1 MKPIYIEMKAFG
13 SYRDEKIDFTGK
25 SQGLFLITGDTGA
38 GKTTIFDAI
47 CYALY
52 GETSGGKR
60 SGEMM
65 CSQFAKPGEKTEVRF
80 CFDYDGRKYL
90 VTRSP
95 DQPKWNKKGE
105 RLKTTTGTKVSLIL
119 PDGTEFA
126 GKTKETNE
134 KIQQIIGLGC
144 NQFTQIAMLAKGD
157 FIKLLHATSEE
168 RKEIFARIFD
178 TSIYEQI
185 QRELALEAKSVYG
198 KLIGNREDII
208 KELGRIQAVDAVLD
222 EQWNDLEVLFSE
234 THRDELLALAK
245 RICED
250 SNQQLG
256 QVENDKENVGKTLE
270 KISAQIEAGTN
281 INRLFEELE
290 RHHKKAEQLSVQK
303 ETVDVMRLKLDAGR
317 RAMVVDKDAK
327 IVTERRKESAD
338 CKQRLEQLKQWFE
351 ENVPKMEQIENDYRS
366 LGKQLETEVP
376 VLEEKVRV
384 RKEGLIRLQ
393 EIQKLQAEFMACQG
407 KLQEAE
413 TLLQQSEQEYEE
425 IHVQIMDNQALQLR
439 LTLVEGEPCP
449 VCGNVHHP
457 VMEHDVDHD
466 QKSDRMGSADAA
478 FETMVEQE
486 RRLQSKREQDQK
498 QVVQLQQKLAGIQ
511 GKWEALQSQLHDD
524 EMPTVSQRTIQDA
537 VLQDIPD
544 QFQNDLNEWQARI
557 AQIKQKAAAAEKKHE
572 KFARE
577 KQEREGERKAET
589 AHLERCVEA
598 VAQAETAYTQ
608 SLTEQDFENEE
619 AYQNARMD
627 KQRLDAFQQQINE
640 YEQACKLTEERVR
653 DLEQQT
659 KDKKPIELQ
668 QLLQQREELGRR
680 QKSLE
685 AQVKELYHVAKENER
700 AYEAGTKLY
709 EKRDS
714 MKRRAEILA
723 NLDNTANGR
732 ISKRH
737 VNFQTYIQRRYFA
750 QIIDRAN
757 QRLVRMTNH
766 QFELRCR
773 DLEHLRTV
781 GQVGLDLDVYS
792 IVNDQVRDVKTLSG
806 GESFVAALAMALGM
820 ADMIQDSRG
829 SVHIDTMFIDEG
841 FGALSEETRN
851 QAIAVLNEL
860 SGGKRMVGIISHV
873 SELKA
878 QVGTKLVVTRTDKG
892 SHAHWEMD

>member
-1 MKPIYIEMKAFG
+1 
-13 SYRDEKIDFTGK
+13 
-25 SQGLFLITGDTGA
+25 
-38 GKTTIFDAI
+38 
-47 CYALY
+47 
-52 GETSGGKR
+52 
-60 SGEMM
+60 
-65 CSQFAKPGEKTEVRF
+65 
-80 CFDYDGRKYL
+80 
-90 VTRSP
+90 
-95 DQPKWNKKGE
+95 
-105 RLKTTTGTKVSLIL
+105 
-119 PDGTEFA
+119 
-126 GKTKETNE
+126 
-134 KIQQIIGLGC
+134 
-144 NQFTQIAMLAKGD
+144 
-157 FIKLLHATSEE
+157 
-168 RKEIFARIFD
+168 
-178 TSIYEQI
+178 
-185 QRELALEAKSVYG
+185 
-198 KLIGNREDII
+198 
-208 KELGRIQAVDAVLD
+208 
-222 EQWNDLEVLFSE
+222 
-234 THRDELLALAK
+234 
-245 RICED
+245 
-250 SNQQLG
+250 
-256 QVENDKENVGKTLE
+256 
-270 KISAQIEAGTN
+270 
-281 INRLFEELE
+281 
-290 RHHKKAEQLSVQK
+290 
-303 ETVDVMRLKLDAGR
+303 
-317 RAMVVDKDAK
+317 
-327 IVTERRKESAD
+327 
-338 CKQRLEQLKQWFE
+338 
-351 ENVPKMEQIENDYRS
+351 
-366 LGKQLETEVP
+366 
-376 VLEEKVRV
+376 
-384 RKEGLIRLQ
+384 
-393 EIQKLQAEFMACQG
+393 
-407 KLQEAE
+407 
-413 TLLQQSEQEYEE
+413 
-425 IHVQIMDNQALQLR
+425 MDNQALQLR

-457 VMEHDVDHD
+457 VMEHDVADD
-466 QKSDRMGSADAA
+466 QKSDRMDNSEQPVGKNHGRKSNVMGSADTV

>member
-1 MKPIYIEMKAFG
+1 M
-13 SYRDEKIDFTGK
+13 
-25 SQGLFLITGDTGA
+25 
-38 GKTTIFDAI
+38 
-47 CYALY
+47 
-52 GETSGGKR
+52 
-60 SGEMM
+60 
-65 CSQFAKPGEKTEVRF
+65 
-80 CFDYDGRKYL
+80 
-90 VTRSP
+90 
-95 DQPKWNKKGE
+95 
-105 RLKTTTGTKVSLIL
+105 
-119 PDGTEFA
+119 
-126 GKTKETNE
+126 
-134 KIQQIIGLGC
+134 
-144 NQFTQIAMLAKGD
+144 
-157 FIKLLHATSEE
+157 
-168 RKEIFARIFD
+168 
-178 TSIYEQI
+178 
-185 QRELALEAKSVYG
+185 EAKSVYG

-351 ENVPKMEQIENDYRS
+351 ESDPKMEQIENDYQS

-425 IHVQIMDNQALQLR
+425 IHAQIMDNQALQLR

-466 QKSDRMGSADAA
+466 QKSDRMGSADAV

-524 EMPTVSQRTIQDA
+524 EMPIVSQRTIQDA

-544 QFQNDLNEWQARI
+544 QFQNDLNEWQAKI
-557 AQIKQKAAAAEKKHE
+557 AQIKQKASAAEKKHE

-598 VAQAETAYTQ
+598 VVQAETAYTQ

-627 KQRLDAFQQQINE
+627 KQQLDAFQQQINE

-668 QLLQQREELGRR
+668 QSLQQREELGRR

-700 AYEAGTKLY
+700 A
-709 EKRDS
+709 
-714 MKRRAEILA
+714 
-723 NLDNTANGR
+723 
-732 ISKRH
+732 
-737 VNFQTYIQRRYFA
+737 F
-750 QIIDRAN
+750 
-757 QRLVRMTNH
+757 
-766 QFELRCR
+766 C
-773 DLEHLRTV
+773 
-781 GQVGLDLDVYS
+781 
-792 IVNDQVRDVKTLSG
+792 
-806 GESFVAALAMALGM
+806 SF
-820 ADMIQDSRG
+820 
-829 SVHIDTMFIDEG
+829 FI
-841 FGALSEETRN
+841 
-851 QAIAVLNEL
+851 
-860 SGGKRMVGIISHV
+860 K
-873 SELKA
+873 
-878 QVGTKLVVTRTDKG
+878 
-892 SHAHWEMD
+892 

>member
-80 CFDYDGRKYL
+80 CFDYDGREYL

-144 NQFTQIAMLAKGD
+144 NQFTQIAMLAQGD

-234 THRDELLALAK
+234 THRDELLVLAK

-351 ENVPKMEQIENDYRS
+351 ESVPKMEQIENDYRS

-425 IHVQIMDNQALQLR
+425 IHAQIMDNQALQLR
-439 LTLVEGEPCP
+439 LTLVEGESCP

-466 QKSDRMGSADAA
+466 QKSDVIGSADAV

-524 EMPTVSQRTIQDA
+524 EMPIVSQRTIQDA

-572 KFARE
+572 KFA
-577 KQEREGERKAET
+577 QEREGERKAET

-627 KQRLDAFQQQINE
+627 KQQLDAFQQQINE

-653 DLEQQT
+653 DLERQT

-714 MKRRAEILA
+714 MKRHAEILA

-841 FGALSEETRN
+841 FGALSEETRR
-851 QAIAVLNEL
+851 L
-860 SGGKRMVGIISHV
+860 
-873 SELKA
+873 
-878 QVGTKLVVTRTDKG
+878 
-892 SHAHWEMD
+892 

>member
-126 GKTKETNE
+126 GITKETNE

-144 NQFTQIAMLAKGD
+144 NQFTQIAMLAQGD

-198 KLIGNREDII
+198 KLIGNREDIM

-250 SNQQLG
+250 SNKQLG

-413 TLLQQSEQEYEE
+413 TLLQQSEQEYEK
-425 IHVQIMDNQALQLR
+425 IHAQIMDNQALQLR

-466 QKSDRMGSADAA
+466 QKSDRMGSADAV

-537 VLQDIPD
+537 EMQDIPD

-589 AHLERCVEA
+589 AHLERCVES
-598 VAQAETAYTQ
+598 VTRAETAYTQ

-627 KQRLDAFQQQINE
+627 KQQLDAFQQQINE

-685 AQVKELYHVAKENER
+685 AQ
-700 AYEAGTKLY
+700 
-709 EKRDS
+709 EK
-714 MKRRAEILA
+714 
-723 NLDNTANGR
+723 
-732 ISKRH
+732 
-737 VNFQTYIQRRYFA
+737 
-750 QIIDRAN
+750 
-757 QRLVRMTNH
+757 
-766 QFELRCR
+766 
-773 DLEHLRTV
+773 
-781 GQVGLDLDVYS
+781 
-792 IVNDQVRDVKTLSG
+792 
-806 GESFVAALAMALGM
+806 
-820 ADMIQDSRG
+820 
-829 SVHIDTMFIDEG
+829 
-841 FGALSEETRN
+841 
-851 QAIAVLNEL
+851 
-860 SGGKRMVGIISHV
+860 
-873 SELKA
+873 
-878 QVGTKLVVTRTDKG
+878 
-892 SHAHWEMD
+892 

>member
-144 NQFTQIAMLAKGD
+144 NQFTQIAMLAQGD

-234 THRDELLALAK
+234 THRDELLTLAK

-250 SNQQLG
+250 SNKQLG

-413 TLLQQSEQEYEE
+413 TLLQQSEQEYEK
-425 IHVQIMDNQALQLR
+425 IHAQIMDNQALQLR

-466 QKSDRMGSADAA
+466 QKSDRMGSADAV

-498 QVVQLQQKLAGIQ
+498 QVVQLQQRLAGIQ

-524 EMPTVSQRTIQDA
+524 EMPTVSQQTIQDA

-598 VAQAETAYTQ
+598 VVQAETAYTQ

-627 KQRLDAFQQQINE
+627 KQQLDAFQQQINE

-668 QLLQQREELGRR
+668 QLLQQREELGHR

-700 AYEAGTKLY
+700 A
-709 EKRDS
+709 
-714 MKRRAEILA
+714 
-723 NLDNTANGR
+723 
-732 ISKRH
+732 
-737 VNFQTYIQRRYFA
+737 
-750 QIIDRAN
+750 
-757 QRLVRMTNH
+757 
-766 QFELRCR
+766 
-773 DLEHLRTV
+773 
-781 GQVGLDLDVYS
+781 
-792 IVNDQVRDVKTLSG
+792 
-806 GESFVAALAMALGM
+806 
-820 ADMIQDSRG
+820 
-829 SVHIDTMFIDEG
+829 
-841 FGALSEETRN
+841 
-851 QAIAVLNEL
+851 
-860 SGGKRMVGIISHV
+860 
-873 SELKA
+873 
-878 QVGTKLVVTRTDKG
+878 
-892 SHAHWEMD
+892 

>member
-144 NQFTQIAMLAKGD
+144 NQFTQIAMLAQGD

-281 INRLFEELE
+281 INR
-290 RHHKKAEQLSVQK
+290 
-303 ETVDVMRLKLDAGR
+303 
-317 RAMVVDKDAK
+317 
-327 IVTERRKESAD
+327 
-338 CKQRLEQLKQWFE
+338 
-351 ENVPKMEQIENDYRS
+351 
-366 LGKQLETEVP
+366 
-376 VLEEKVRV
+376 
-384 RKEGLIRLQ
+384 LIRLQ

>member
-65 CSQFAKPGEKTEVRF
+65 CSQFAKPGEKTDVRF

-144 NQFTQIAMLAKGD
+144 NQFTQIAMLAQGD

-198 KLIGNREDII
+198 KLIGNREDIM

-250 SNQQLG
+250 SNKQLG

-413 TLLQQSEQEYEE
+413 TLLQQSEQEYEK
-425 IHVQIMDNQALQLR
+425 IHAQIMDNQALQLR

-466 QKSDRMGSADAA
+466 QKSDRMGSADAV

-598 VAQAETAYTQ
+598 VTRAE
-608 SLTEQDFENEE
+608 
-619 AYQNARMD
+619 
-627 KQRLDAFQQQINE
+627 
-640 YEQACKLTEERVR
+640 TEERVR

-714 MKRRAEILA
+714 MKRHAEILA

-860 SGGKRMVGIISHV
+860 SGGKRLVGIISHV

>member
-80 CFDYDGRKYL
+80 CFDYDGREYL

-144 NQFTQIAMLAKGD
+144 NQFTQIAMLAQGD

-198 KLIGNREDII
+198 KLIGNREDIM

-351 ENVPKMEQIENDYRS
+351 ENVPKMEQIENDYQS

-384 RKEGLIRLQ
+384 RKDGLIRLQ

-425 IHVQIMDNQALQLR
+425 IHAQIMDNQALQLR

-466 QKSDRMGSADAA
+466 QKSDRMGSADAV

-511 GKWEALQSQLHDD
+511 GKWEANCF
-524 EMPTVSQRTIQDA
+524 TT
-537 VLQDIPD
+537 
-544 QFQNDLNEWQARI
+544 N
-557 AQIKQKAAAAEKKHE
+557 
-572 KFARE
+572 
-577 KQEREGERKAET
+577 
-589 AHLERCVEA
+589 
-598 VAQAETAYTQ
+598 
-608 SLTEQDFENEE
+608 
-619 AYQNARMD
+619 
-627 KQRLDAFQQQINE
+627 
-640 YEQACKLTEERVR
+640 
-653 DLEQQT
+653 
-659 KDKKPIELQ
+659 
-668 QLLQQREELGRR
+668 
-680 QKSLE
+680 
-685 AQVKELYHVAKENER
+685 
-700 AYEAGTKLY
+700 
-709 EKRDS
+709 
-714 MKRRAEILA
+714 
-723 NLDNTANGR
+723 NT
-732 ISKRH
+732 
-737 VNFQTYIQRRYFA
+737 
-750 QIIDRAN
+750 
-757 QRLVRMTNH
+757 
-766 QFELRCR
+766 RCR
-773 DLEHLRTV
+773 
-781 GQVGLDLDVYS
+781 
-792 IVNDQVRDVKTLSG
+792 
-806 GESFVAALAMALGM
+806 VAGYP
-820 ADMIQDSRG
+820 G
-829 SVHIDTMFIDEG
+829 SVP
-841 FGALSEETRN
+841 
-851 QAIAVLNEL
+851 
-860 SGGKRMVGIISHV
+860 K
-873 SELKA
+873 
-878 QVGTKLVVTRTDKG
+878 
-892 SHAHWEMD
+892 

>member
-1 MKPIYIEMKAFG
+1 M
-13 SYRDEKIDFTGK
+13 
-25 SQGLFLITGDTGA
+25 LF
-38 GKTTIFDAI
+38 
-47 CYALY
+47 
-52 GETSGGKR
+52 R
-60 SGEMM
+60 S
-65 CSQFAKPGEKTEVRF
+65 
-80 CFDYDGRKYL
+80 
-90 VTRSP
+90 
-95 DQPKWNKKGE
+95 
-105 RLKTTTGTKVSLIL
+105 
-119 PDGTEFA
+119 
-126 GKTKETNE
+126 
-134 KIQQIIGLGC
+134 
-144 NQFTQIAMLAKGD
+144 
-157 FIKLLHATSEE
+157 
-168 RKEIFARIFD
+168 
-178 TSIYEQI
+178 
-185 QRELALEAKSVYG
+185 
-198 KLIGNREDII
+198 
-208 KELGRIQAVDAVLD
+208 
-222 EQWNDLEVLFSE
+222 
-234 THRDELLALAK
+234 
-245 RICED
+245 
-250 SNQQLG
+250 
-256 QVENDKENVGKTLE
+256 
-270 KISAQIEAGTN
+270 
-281 INRLFEELE
+281 
-290 RHHKKAEQLSVQK
+290 
-303 ETVDVMRLKLDAGR
+303 

-425 IHVQIMDNQALQLR
+425 IHAQIMDNQALQLR

-466 QKSDRMGSADAA
+466 QKSDRMGSADAV

-511 GKWEALQSQLHDD
+511 GKWEALQSQLHDN
-524 EMPTVSQRTIQDA
+524 EMPAVSQRTIQDA

-544 QFQNDLNEWQARI
+544 QFQNDLNEWQAKI

-627 KQRLDAFQQQINE
+627 KQQLDAFQQQINE

-685 AQVKELYHVAKENER
+685 AQVKALYHVAKEN
-700 AYEAGTKLY
+700 
-709 EKRDS
+709 
-714 MKRRAEILA
+714 
-723 NLDNTANGR
+723 
-732 ISKRH
+732 
-737 VNFQTYIQRRYFA
+737 
-750 QIIDRAN
+750 
-757 QRLVRMTNH
+757 
-766 QFELRCR
+766 
-773 DLEHLRTV
+773 
-781 GQVGLDLDVYS
+781 
-792 IVNDQVRDVKTLSG
+792 
-806 GESFVAALAMALGM
+806 
-820 ADMIQDSRG
+820 
-829 SVHIDTMFIDEG
+829 
-841 FGALSEETRN
+841 
-851 QAIAVLNEL
+851 
-860 SGGKRMVGIISHV
+860 
-873 SELKA
+873 
-878 QVGTKLVVTRTDKG
+878 
-892 SHAHWEMD
+892 

>member
-144 NQFTQIAMLAKGD
+144 NQFTQIAMLAQGD

-198 KLIGNREDII
+198 KLIGNREDIM

-250 SNQQLG
+250 SNKQLG

-413 TLLQQSEQEYEE
+413 TLLQQSEQEYEK
-425 IHVQIMDNQALQLR
+425 IHAQIMDNQALQLR

-466 QKSDRMGSADAA
+466 QKSDRMGSADAV

-524 EMPTVSQRTIQDA
+524 EMPIVSQRTIQDA

-544 QFQNDLNEWQARI
+544 QYQNDLNEWQARI
-557 AQIKQKAAAAEKKHE
+557 AQIKQKAAAAE
-572 KFARE
+572 
-577 KQEREGERKAET
+577 
-589 AHLERCVEA
+589 
-598 VAQAETAYTQ
+598 AQAETAYTQ
-608 SLTEQDFENEE
+608 SLTEQNFENEE

-627 KQRLDAFQQQINE
+627 KQQLDVFQQQINE
-640 YEQACKLTEERVR
+640 YEQACKLTEEHVR

-668 QLLQQREELGRR
+668 QLLQQREELGHR

-732 ISKRH
+732 I
-737 VNFQTYIQRRYFA
+737 
-750 QIIDRAN
+750 
-757 QRLVRMTNH
+757 
-766 QFELRCR
+766 
-773 DLEHLRTV
+773 
-781 GQVGLDLDVYS
+781 
-792 IVNDQVRDVKTLSG
+792 
-806 GESFVAALAMALGM
+806 
-820 ADMIQDSRG
+820 
-829 SVHIDTMFIDEG
+829 
-841 FGALSEETRN
+841 
-851 QAIAVLNEL
+851 
-860 SGGKRMVGIISHV
+860 
-873 SELKA
+873 
-878 QVGTKLVVTRTDKG
+878 
-892 SHAHWEMD
+892 

>member
-80 CFDYDGRKYL
+80 CFDYDGREYL

-144 NQFTQIAMLAKGD
+144 NQFTQIAMLAQGD

-234 THRDELLALAK
+234 THPDELLALAK
-245 RICED
+245 RICGD

-281 INRLFEELE
+281 INRMFEELE
-290 RHHKKAEQLSVQK
+290 RHHKKAERLSVQK

-351 ENVPKMEQIENDYRS
+351 ENVPKMEQIENDYQS

-413 TLLQQSEQEYEE
+413 ILLQQSEQEYEK
-425 IHVQIMDNQALQLR
+425 IHAQIMDNQALQLR

-466 QKSDRMGSADAA
+466 QKSDRMGSADAV

-544 QFQNDLNEWQARI
+544 QFQNDLNEWQAKI
-557 AQIKQKAAAAEKKHE
+557 AQIKQKASAAEKKHE

-598 VAQAETAYTQ
+598 VVQAETAYTQ

-627 KQRLDAFQQQINE
+627 KQQLDAFQQQINE

-668 QLLQQREELGRR
+668 QSLQQREELGRR

-714 MKRRAEILA
+714 MKRHAEILA

-841 FGALSEETRN
+841 ALSEETRN

-860 SGGKRMVGIISHV
+860 SGGKRLVGIISHV

>member
-1 MKPIYIEMKAFG
+1 
-13 SYRDEKIDFTGK
+13 
-25 SQGLFLITGDTGA
+25 
-38 GKTTIFDAI
+38 
-47 CYALY
+47 
-52 GETSGGKR
+52 
-60 SGEMM
+60 
-65 CSQFAKPGEKTEVRF
+65 
-80 CFDYDGRKYL
+80 
-90 VTRSP
+90 
-95 DQPKWNKKGE
+95 
-105 RLKTTTGTKVSLIL
+105 
-119 PDGTEFA
+119 
-126 GKTKETNE
+126 
-134 KIQQIIGLGC
+134 
-144 NQFTQIAMLAKGD
+144 
-157 FIKLLHATSEE
+157 
-168 RKEIFARIFD
+168 
-178 TSIYEQI
+178 
-185 QRELALEAKSVYG
+185 
-198 KLIGNREDII
+198 
-208 KELGRIQAVDAVLD
+208 
-222 EQWNDLEVLFSE
+222 
-234 THRDELLALAK
+234 
-245 RICED
+245 
-250 SNQQLG
+250 
-256 QVENDKENVGKTLE
+256 
-270 KISAQIEAGTN
+270 
-281 INRLFEELE
+281 
-290 RHHKKAEQLSVQK
+290 
-303 ETVDVMRLKLDAGR
+303 
-317 RAMVVDKDAK
+317 
-327 IVTERRKESAD
+327 
-338 CKQRLEQLKQWFE
+338 
-351 ENVPKMEQIENDYRS
+351 
-366 LGKQLETEVP
+366 
-376 VLEEKVRV
+376 
-384 RKEGLIRLQ
+384 
-393 EIQKLQAEFMACQG
+393 MACQG

-425 IHVQIMDNQALQLR
+425 IHAQIMDNQALQLR

-466 QKSDRMGSADAA
+466 QKSDRMDNSEQPVGKNHGRKSNVMGSADAV

-524 EMPTVSQRTIQDA
+524 EMPTVSQQTIQDA

-544 QFQNDLNEWQARI
+544 QFQNDLNEWQAKI

-572 KFARE
+572 KFTRE

-608 SLTEQDFENEE
+608 SLAEQDFENEE

-627 KQRLDAFQQQINE
+627 KQQLDAFQQQINE

-714 MKRRAEILA
+714 MKRHAEILA

-860 SGGKRMVGIISHV
+860 SGGKRLVGIISHV